1 MADLRYPIG
10 QFEPPSQI
18 ADSDRKG
25 WISDI
30 EEAPANIR
38 VAVEGLTPDQ
48 LDTPYREGG
57 WTLRQVVHHLA
68 DSQLQ
73 GYVRFRLA
81 LTEQEPTIKPYDEK
95 KWAELVDAKSAPVQV
110 SLDLL
115 DAIHHRWV
123 LLLKRLSASEFACTL
138 NHPERGVSSLDLN
151 LSLYAWHGRH
161 HTAHVTSLRE
171 RMGW

>member
-1 MADLRYPIG
+1 MTDLRYPIG
-10 QFEPPSQI
+10 QFELPSQI
-18 ADSDRKG
+18 SDDDRKA
-25 WISDI
+25 WIRDI
-30 EEAPANIR
+30 EETPANVR
-38 VAVEGLTPDQ
+38 KAVAELTPDR

-57 WTLRQVVHHLA
+57 WTLRQVIHHLA

-81 LTEQEPTIKPYDEK
+81 LTEEEPTIKPYDEK
-95 KWAELVDAKSAPVQV
+95 QWAELVDAKSAPVEP

-115 DAIHHRWV
+115 DAIHRRWV
-123 LLLKRLSASEFACTL
+123 FLLESLSASDFARRL
-138 NHPERGVSSLDLN
+138 NHPERGVLSLDVN
-151 LSLYAWHGRH
+151 LSLFAWHPRH